1 MTAAFR
7 ATAPT
12 HATYLRAAR
21 SYGLTAKG
29 YRYEPAELKTKG
41 KFPCIIH
48 WNFNHFVV
56 LNGFKGNKAV
66 LNDPARG
73 TYTVPMKTFDES
85 FTGICLM
92 FEPGEEFVPGGKPQ
106 SVFGFAKKRLKGAGA
121 AIAFVTMTTIIS
133 SLIGI
138 ISPAFSR
145 IFLDRLLTGQNP
157 DWVVP
162 FVIALAGMSVIQ
174 LIVAWIQ
181 SVYSLKINGKLS
193 MVGNS
198 TFMWQVLR
206 MPMDFFSQRMAG
218 DIQGRQSLERI
229 DRLQFG

>member
-1 MTAAFR
+1 
-7 ATAPT
+7 
-12 HATYLRAAR
+12 
-21 SYGLTAKG
+21 
-29 YRYEPAELKTKG
+29 
-41 KFPCIIH
+41 
-48 WNFNHFVV
+48 
-56 LNGFKGNKAV
+56 
-66 LNDPARG
+66 
-73 TYTVPMKTFDES
+73 
-85 FTGICLM
+85 
-92 FEPGEEFVPGGKPQ
+92 
-106 SVFGFAKKRLKGAGA
+106 
-121 AIAFVTMTTIIS
+121 MTTIIS

-218 DIQGRQSLERI
+218 DI
-229 DRLQFG
+229 